1 MVAFASKI
9 SNLIR
14 GAETSRVNPDVRAAA
29 LVWII
34 SMFGTALLVLI
45 VWVLGIPPT

>member
-29 LVWII
+29 LVGLI
-34 SMFGTALLVLI
+34 TLLCAALLII
-45 VWVLGIPPT
+45 VCLVGLAPA

>member
-1 MVAFASKI
+1 MVGSTSKI

-34 SMFGTALLVLI
+34 SLLSTVLLVI
-45 VWVLGIPPT
+45 VVCLVRLAPA

>member
-29 LVWII
+29 LVGII
-34 SMFGTALLVLI
+34 TLLSTALLVI
-45 VWVLGIPPT
+45 VCLVGLAPAQ